1 MRDARREISVL
12 RGLVARLSRRLAR
25 VESHNRADCG
35 LTDDQYGRFEEAFRG
50 PFDDVAARLAVYLP
64 LVENGASALGT
75 RRVLDLGCGRGEW
88 LQILDRAGY
97 AALGVDE
104 RPNAV
109 AACRALGVNAVLHEA
124 VAFVRT
130 QPADAWTVVS
140 AFHLVEHIATG
151 RLLSFFLDLYRVLQP
166 GGTLLV
172 ETPNLSNVIVGSC
185 SFHLD
190 PTHQRPLPPELWQF
204 LLSSAGFTNVGVM
217 PLNPSPRELAV
228 ADNGS
233 AITARF
239 NDLFYGPR
247 VVGLIA
253 RKPTVRT

>member
-25 VESHNRADCG
+25 VESHDRAACG

-75 RRVLDLGCGRGEW
+75 RSVLDLGCGRGEW

-109 AACRALGVNAVLHEA
+109 AACRALRIERLSSTRRSRSCTRRRRV
-124 VAFVRT
+124 T
-130 QPADAWTVVS
+130 IVS

-151 RLLSFFLDLYRVLQP
+151 ACCR
-166 GGTLLV
+166 
-172 ETPNLSNVIVGSC
+172 
-185 SFHLD
+185 
-190 PTHQRPLPPELWQF
+190 
-204 LLSSAGFTNVGVM
+204 SS
-217 PLNPSPRELAV
+217 S
-228 ADNGS
+228 
-233 AITARF
+233 I
-239 NDLFYGPR
+239 
-247 VVGLIA
+247 
-253 RKPTVRT
+253 